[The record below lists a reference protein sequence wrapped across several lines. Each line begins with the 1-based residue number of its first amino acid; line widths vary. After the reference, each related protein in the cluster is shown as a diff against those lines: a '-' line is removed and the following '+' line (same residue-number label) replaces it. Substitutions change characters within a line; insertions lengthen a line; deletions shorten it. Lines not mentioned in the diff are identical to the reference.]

1 MRNLLAVVFSLCAYL
16 LACRPVE
23 SREPIVGLP
32 CEGCAAVFEGFPAD
46 LPSHGRIAPAGE
58 PGRPLLVRGVVY
70 GANGQPRPGVVIY
83 AYQTN
88 KDGVYPD
95 DEHPAGEAAAR
106 HGRLRGWVVTDSQG
120 AYAFDTI
127 RPGGYPGTREPEHI
141 HMHVIERGC
150 ATYYI
155 DDILFSDDP
164 RLTPERKRRLGERG
178 GNGVVTP
185 AESQGGRWEV
195 RRDIH
200 LGKNI
205 PGYPG
210 CG

>member
-1 MRNLLAVVFSLCAYL
+1 MRNLLAVLLSLCVYL

-32 CEGCAAVFEGFPAD
+32 CEGCSAVFEGLPAN
-46 LPSHGRIAPAGE
+46 LSSRARIAPAGE
-58 PGRPLLVRGVVY
+58 PGRPLVVQGVVY
-70 GANGQPRPGVVIY
+70 GANGKPRPGVVIY

-95 DEHPAGEAAAR
+95 DAQAPGEAAAR
-106 HGRLRGWVVTDSQG
+106 HGRLRGWVVTDNQG

-155 DDILFSDDP
+155 DEILFSDDP
-164 RLTPERKRRLGERG
+164 RLTSERRRRLPERG

-185 AESQGGRWEV
+185 TESEGRWEV
-195 RRDIH
+195 RRDIY
-200 LGKNI
+200 LGKNV